1 MRFGK
6 SSSTCRRTRRAF
18 RGSFLG
24 LFLCAAS
31 VQAQEPLTGSLG
43 AHDPSTLIRAGDR
56 YYVFTTGRGIP
67 IKVSTNRLH
76 WASAGTVFPVDR
88 APAWT
93 TNAVPQ
99 FDGTFWA
106 PDVVYVGGRYLLYY
120 SVSSWGSQ
128 ISAIGL
134 ATSSMIEP
142 GQGGTAWTDQ
152 GPVIQSRTGD
162 PYNCIDPSVFH
173 DSDGRLWLVF
183 GSYWQGIYIVELDP
197 QTGMRVQPS
206 APPVRLAWNDQIEA
220 AHLTRRGPYYYLFV
234 NWGTCCAGIDSTYQ
248 IRVGRSLSPTGPFR
262 DRSGVNLVQ
271 RGGEV
276 FLESSGRYVG
286 PGHAA
291 LFSEGTG
298 SWVTFHYYDGLDRG
312 LPKLGMARVEW
323 SADGWPVAELDWN
336 AFYSLETDVRDHGR
350 QYNGSLQN
358 GARLEPVPDRGQAA
372 RLRGTDE
379 YLSLPTSVA
388 NARTVAFWARWDGGP
403 NWQRFLDFGD
413 GTGRYFFLTP
423 RADNG
428 RLRCALST
436 SGLAGEFRL
445 DAPMAFPT
453 GSWAHV
459 AVSFESRRAVLY
471 FNGVPVV
478 THSNVPVVP
487 WQVRARS
494 NYLGLS
500 QWPDPSYRGWIDSV
514 RVYGRALNPAEVQR
528 LVWVHPALAHW
539 YDFAEGPRDR
549 IGTVHP
555 RALIGVTQSTDGLA
569 FSGAHQAWVELP
581 GGLISVSHPVTVECF
596 VRFGT
601 NPPGAR
607 LFEFGDVQG
616 GSPVRW
622 VQFVPRTA
630 SGTAR
635 FGFNYSGAGAQLDV
649 GPAMDGQV
657 MHLVCVLD
665 SMAGR
670 VTLYTNGVQA
680 VVYEGVV
687 PSLLGVGTEL
697 SYLGRSLLGDSP
709 PLHAVV
715 RDFRVYGGRLTAE
728 EVRANA
734 SAGPGQAALAV
745 KLAVDRQDATLRL
758 RWPAY
763 ALGFQLES
771 TDPLAGSGLWARQP
785 YGPVLREDVWEL
797 TLPLPTGPQF
807 YRLRR

>member
-1 MRFGK
+1 M
-6 SSSTCRRTRRAF
+6 
-18 RGSFLG
+18 G
-24 LFLCAAS
+24 LFLSRGSA
-31 VQAQEPLTGSLG
+31 QAQEPLTGSLG
-43 AHDPSTLIRAGDR
+43 AHDPSSMIRAGDR

-76 WASAGTVFPVDR
+76 WSSAGTVFPVDR

-106 PDVVYVGGRYLLYY
+106 PDVVYVEGRYLLYY

-128 ISAIGL
+128 VSAIGL
-134 ATSSMIEP
+134 ATSPTIEP
-142 GQGGTAWTDQ
+142 VQGVSPWTDQ
-152 GPVIQSRTGD
+152 GPVIQSRVGD
-162 PYNCIDPSVFH
+162 PYNCIDPSVFR
-173 DSDGRLWLVF
+173 DWDGRLWLVF

-197 QTGMRVQPS
+197 QTGMRLQPS

-248 IRVGRSLSPTGPFR
+248 IRVGRALSPTGPFR
-262 DRSGVNLVQ
+262 DRNGVDLVQ

-276 FLESSGRYVG
+276 FLESSGRFVG

-291 LFSEGTG
+291 LFHDGSL

-312 LPKLGMARVEW
+312 IPKLGMARVEW
-323 SADGWPVAELDWN
+323 TSDGWPVAGLDWN
-336 AFYSLETDVRDHGR
+336 AFYSLETDARDHGR
-350 QYNGSLQN
+350 LYDGALHN
-358 GARLEPVPDRGQAA
+358 GARLEAVPDRGQAA
-372 RLRGTDE
+372 RLNGTGE
-379 YLSLPTSVA
+379 YVSLPTPLA

-413 GTGRYFFLTP
+413 GTSRYFFLTP

-428 RLRCALST
+428 RLRCALTT
-436 SGLAGEFRL
+436 SGPAGELRL

-459 AVSFESRRAVLY
+459 AVTFESRRAVLY
-471 FNGVPVV
+471 FNGIPVAIR
-478 THSNVPVVP
+478 SNVALLP
-487 WQVRARS
+487 WQIQARS

-500 QWPDPSYRGWIDSV
+500 QWPDPSYRGWIDSL
-514 RVYGRALNPAEVQR
+514 RVHGRALTATEVQR
-528 LVWVHPALAHW
+528 LAWVHPALAHW
-539 YDFAEGPRDR
+539 YDFAVDTRDR
-549 IGTVHP
+549 IGTAHP
-555 RALIGVTQSTDGLA
+555 RALIGVTQSSDGLVFHGTSEA
-569 FSGAHQAWVELP
+569 SVEFP

-601 NPPGAR
+601 NLPGAR
-607 LFEFGDVQG
+607 LFEFGDVQR

-635 FGFNYSGAGAQLDV
+635 FAFSYSGAGAQLDV
-649 GPAMDGQV
+649 GPAMDGQE

-665 SMAGR
+665 STAGR
-670 VTLYTNGVQA
+670 VTVYTNGVQA
-680 VVYEGVV
+680 LVYEGVV
-687 PSLLGVGTEL
+687 PSLLGVGTERA
-697 SYLGRSLLGDSP
+697 YLGRSLLGDSP
-709 PLHAVV
+709 PLRAVV
-715 RDFRVYGGRLTAE
+715 RDFRVYGGRLTPE

-734 SAGPGQAALAV
+734 GAGPGQAALAV
-745 KLAVDRQDATLRL
+745 KLAMDRRDATLRL

-771 TDPLAGSGLWARQP
+771 TDALGGAGLWMRQP
-785 YGPVLREDVWEL
+785 YGPVLRDDFWEL

-807 YRLRR
+807 HRLRR